1 MDLVIDNQPR
11 LIGLLALA
19 CALAALAAPLQ
30 VAAQVA
36 AHDAARAAE
45 QTAALSGVQTPPW
58 PRPLSAYAGGSDA
71 CIVVHDPA
79 TRQYFIHNL
88 AQCEERLAPCSTFK
102 VPNALVGL
110 EVGVLTGPG
119 DVKHWD
125 GTEHSRP
132 ELNQDHDLASAMR
145 HSVVWYFQ
153 EVALDVGA
161 ERMQAALDA
170 WGYGNRNISGGQD
183 RFWLNSSLR
192 ISALEQVRFMSELA
206 GDALPASPLN
216 QAVVRTLIRQTD
228 DVPTGLRGELY
239 GKTGSCAGPKG
250 DYGWFTGFL
259 ERDGQ
264 THAFAVNVKG
274 EGQWGA
280 DARRLAIEVLQD
292 MH

>member
-1 MDLVIDNQPR
+1 MNLVIERTQTLGR
-11 LIGLLALA
+11 LLTLTCVLAVLAL
-19 CALAALAAPLQ
+19 PLPLG
-30 VAAQVA
+30 AQVA
-36 AHDAARAAE
+36 TPAPTQHDEHTR
-45 QTAALSGVQTPPW
+45 PPW
-58 PRPLSAYAGGSDA
+58 PRPLSAYADGSVA
-71 CIVVHDPA
+71 CIVIHDA
-79 TRQYFIHNL
+79 TTRQYYIHNL

-110 EVGVLTGPG
+110 ESGVLAGPG
-119 DVKHWD
+119 DVKRWD
-125 GTEHSRP
+125 GTAHSRQV
-132 ELNQDHDLASAMR
+132 LNQDHDLASAMR

-170 WGYGNRNISGGQD
+170 WGYGNRDISGGQD
-183 RFWLNSSLR
+183 RFWLSSSLR

-206 GDALPASPLN
+206 RDELPASPLN
-216 QAVVRTLIRQTD
+216 QAVVRALIRQTE
-228 DVPTGLRGELY
+228 DVPAGFRGELY

-264 THAFAVNVKG
+264 TRAFAVNVKG

-280 DARRLAIEVLQD
+280 EARRIAIEVLREMQ
-292 MH
+292 